1 MICCG
6 GGSSRTPHSDNLG
19 RLANSHK
26 LVGARAAESGVGE
39 RAVEAGVG
47 ERAVEAGVGARAGE
61 AGVSGGDS
69 CNGSDASE
77 EKSSSGHPSCCLFQ
91 QALLCG
97 PSCKQHANA
106 NQMQTKM
113 LTKMQTKMQTQ
124 MLTKCKP
131 NANRMLTKMQTQMQT
146 KMLTKCKPKC

>member
-47 ERAVEAGVGARAGE
+47 ARAGE

-77 EKSSSGHPSCCLFQ
+77 EKSSSGHPSCCQ
-91 QALLCG
+91 
-97 PSCKQHANA
+97 
-106 NQMQTKM
+106 
-113 LTKMQTKMQTQ
+113 
-124 MLTKCKP
+124 
-131 NANRMLTKMQTQMQT
+131 
-146 KMLTKCKPKC
+146 